1 MSMKKIF
8 IIALSVAT
16 LGACNKKLDDLLV
29 NPNAPDP
36 SAGNPQLYLTEAQL
50 SFAGFFN
57 AASNFGGAV
66 SRMYN
71 MGSFTYLNAYS
82 PESFNGIWS
91 TAYTG
96 VFKHVNALLPIAEAQ
111 KNWVDVGIAKTLKAY
126 TMITLVDMFGD
137 IPYTEAN
144 LGSDNTNPA
153 IESGADVYAKAIT
166 LLDEAVTAFNTTPVG
181 AYPGTNDMFFGTTAP
196 STPTA
201 IATGAVRWRTA
212 AKLIKLRALANTRLI
227 NAGVASQINAL
238 LADADVVASR
248 TNTATDFEFKFSTV
262 QANPNSRHPRYNANY
277 AATGNAGDYM
287 SVYYMWA
294 LVQEK
299 GSGVNNDPR
308 TRYYFYRQ
316 QINYSQVN
324 ENTMSCAFAAPPAH
338 YPAGMPYCILISG
351 YWGRDHG
358 DGSGIPPDGNL
369 RTTVGVYP
377 AGGEFDSNQG
387 SRVSLNRGG
396 RGAGIHPIW
405 QRAFTDFLQAELALT
420 LGTTGDARALL
431 ESGVRKSMDKVIG
444 FPATINVTV
453 PTTFVPDA
461 ARIQGYV
468 DKVLSAYDAATTP
481 AARLDVVMKEWYLAA
496 WGNGMETYNSYRR
509 TGSPRNIQLT
519 RLEAPGD
526 FTRSMLYPANYVNLN
541 QNAQQKAS
549 PAVQVFWDNNPPG
562 FIK

>member
-1 MSMKKIF
+1 MKKIF
-8 IIALSVAT
+8 VIALSVVT

-36 SAGNPQLYLTEAQL
+36 STGSPALYLTEAQL
-50 SFAGFFN
+50 SFANFFN
-57 AASNFGGAV
+57 SASNFGGAV

-91 TAYTG
+91 DAYTG

-111 KNWVDVGIAKTLKAY
+111 KNWIDVGIAKTLKAY
-126 TMITLVDMFGD
+126 TMITLVDIFGD

-153 IESGADVYAKAIT
+153 IESGKDVYDKAIV
-166 LLDEAVTAFNTTPVG
+166 LLDEAIAAFSTLPVG
-181 AYPGTNDMFFGTTAP
+181 AYPGTNDLFFGATSAGATTSTP
-196 STPTA
+196 STGA
-201 IATGAVRWRTA
+201 IRWRTA
-212 AKLIKLRALANTRLI
+212 AKLIKLRALASTRLV
-227 NAGVASQINAL
+227 NSGVTGQINTL
-238 LADADVVASR
+238 LADQDIINSR
-248 TNTATDFEFKFSTV
+248 TDPSRDFEFKFSTK

-287 SVYYMWA
+287 SVYYMWT
-294 LVQEK
+294 LIQEK
-299 GSGVNNDPR
+299 GSGSNNDPR

-316 QINYSQVN
+316 QVNYAQVN
-324 ENTMSCAFAAPPAH
+324 ENSMSCAFAAPPAH
-338 YPAGMPYCILISG
+338 YPAGMPYCILING

-369 RTTVGVYP
+369 RTTVGLYP
-377 AGGEFDSNQG
+377 AGGDFDRNQG
-387 SRVSLNRGG
+387 TRVSLNRGG
-396 RGAGIHPIW
+396 QGAGIHPIW
-405 QRAFTDFLQAELALT
+405 QNAFTDFLQAELVLSA
-420 LGTTGDARALL
+420 GVSGDARALL
-431 ESGVRKSMDKVIG
+431 ENGIRKSMAKVIG
-444 FPATINVTV
+444 FNGAISAAVD
-453 PTTFVPDA
+453 TTGFRPDA
-461 ARIQGYV
+461 ARINGYV
-468 DKVLSAYDAATTP
+468 TKVLAAYDAAD
-481 AARLDVVMKEWYLAA
+481 AATKLDIVMKEWYIAA
-496 WGNGMETYNSYRR
+496 WGNGMETFNNYRR
-509 TGSPRNIQLT
+509 TGSPKNIQLA

-549 PAVQVFWDNNPPG
+549 PSVQVFWDNNPPG

>member
-1 MSMKKIF
+1 MKRNMSMKKIF
-8 IIALSVAT
+8 FIALSVVT

-36 SAGNPQLYLTEAQL
+36 STGNASLYLTQAQL
-50 SFAGFFN
+50 SFSGFFN

-96 VFKHVNALLPIAEAQ
+96 VFKHTNAMLPIAEAE
-111 KNWVDVGIAKTLKAY
+111 KRWVDVGIAKTLKAY
-126 TMITLVDMFGD
+126 TMLTLVDIFGD

-153 IESGADVYAKAIT
+153 IESGSDVYAKALT
-166 LLDEAVTAFNTTPVG
+166 LLDEAITAFSTTPVS
-181 AYPGTNDMFFGTTAP
+181 AYPGTDDLFFGATNT
-196 STPTA
+196 
-201 IATGAVRWRTA
+201 TGATRWRTA
-212 AKLIKLRALANTRLI
+212 AKLIKLRALATTRLV
-227 NAGVASQINAL
+227 NPGVAGQINTL
-238 LADADVVASR
+238 LADADIVASR
-248 TNTATDFEFKFSTV
+248 TDANRDFEFKFSTT

-287 SVYYMWA
+287 SIYYMWA
-294 LVQEK
+294 LIQEK
-299 GSGVNNDPR
+299 GSGANNDPR

-316 QINYSQVN
+316 TTNYGSVN

-369 RTTVGVYP
+369 RTTVGIYP
-377 AGGEFDSNQG
+377 AGGDFDANQG
-387 SRVSLNRGG
+387 TRVALNRGG

-420 LGTTGDARALL
+420 LGTPGDARTLL
-431 ESGVRKSMDKVIG
+431 ESGIRKSMDKVIG
-444 FPATINVTV
+444 YPGTIGVTV
-453 PTTFVPDA
+453 SPTFVPDA
-461 ARIQGYV
+461 SRIQGYV
-468 DKVLSAYDAATTP
+468 DKVLAAYDAAD
-481 AARLDVVMKEWYLAA
+481 AAGKLDIVMKEWYIAA
-496 WGNGMETYNSYRR
+496 WGNGMDTYNNYRR
-509 TGSPRNIQLT
+509 TGSPKNVQLT

-526 FTRSMLYPANYVNLN
+526 FTRSMLYPATYVNLN